1 MGDGT
6 MKAFLI
12 GVVAA
17 IGIAVVA
24 AWVLQDYVAESS
36 ARAYSTG
43 STRID

>member
-1 MGDGT
+1 

-12 GVVAA
+12 GLVAA
-17 IGIAVVA
+17 VGIAVVA

-36 ARAYSTG
+36 AQAYSTG

>member
-1 MGDGT
+1 
-6 MKAFLI
+6 MKAFLV

-36 ARAYSTG
+36 ARAYSTE